1 MNVPEKIAR
10 LVAEKGWNQDVFA
23 DKAGIARTT
32 ARGILTHPE
41 RELRNATLRRCAD
54 ALGLTVH
61 ELISLPVERLL
72 PRVRQPASVHP
83 GQIPVQELANQPA
96 LREWMARNPDR
107 AARLAPQEIDEL
119 ISVQNVGGPLTYH
132 GVEHFVSI
140 LERKR
145 ELLRRVEILAG
156 TEYLDLLEGLVRL
169 MYDRITSLHG

>member
-1 MNVPEKIAR
+1 MNIPEKIAR

-32 ARGILTHPE
+32 ARGILTHPD

-61 ELISLPVERLL
+61 ELVSLPVERLL
-72 PRVRQPASVHP
+72 SRVRQGTETAGGLAASW
-83 GQIPVQELANQPA
+83 QFSDQPA
-96 LREWMARNPDR
+96 MREWMSRNPDR
-107 AARLAPQEIDEL
+107 ASRLTPLEIDEL
-119 ISVQNVGGPLTYH
+119 MSVQNVGGPLTYH
-132 GVEHFVSI
+132 GIEHFVTV

-145 ELLRRVEILAG
+145 ELLRRVEILAA

-169 MYDRITSLHG
+169 MYERVTSLRS